1 MFGYRLAWDLDEIAL
16 YTPLLRVED
25 ADTADIAESSRTLRQ
40 FVQPVG
46 RCHTCADE
54 PTPRATSNP
63 SVRHLRSPLPTADTK
78 RTDAPVPPAADI
90 GSSELTR
97 EPLGHQTCE
106 PPSNDFQ
113 DFVLLRIVERFAV
126 GFDELPQPIPGRED
140 YGILI
145 TAESLVTAFSV
156 IAQLASGGA
165 LEFVQLDSDT
175 GRHIDAVAFDD
186 DAEVARQRPWATITT
201 A

>member
-1 MFGYRLAWDLDEIAL
+1 
-16 YTPLLRVED
+16 
-25 ADTADIAESSRTLRQ
+25 
-40 FVQPVG
+40 
-46 RCHTCADE
+46 
-54 PTPRATSNP
+54 
-63 SVRHLRSPLPTADTK
+63 
-78 RTDAPVPPAADI
+78 
-90 GSSELTR
+90 
-97 EPLGHQTCE
+97 
-106 PPSNDFQ
+106 
-113 DFVLLRIVERFAV
+113 LLRIVERFAV

-145 TAESLVTAFSV
+145 TAGSLVTAFSV

-175 GRHIDAVAFDD
+175 GRHVDAVAFDD